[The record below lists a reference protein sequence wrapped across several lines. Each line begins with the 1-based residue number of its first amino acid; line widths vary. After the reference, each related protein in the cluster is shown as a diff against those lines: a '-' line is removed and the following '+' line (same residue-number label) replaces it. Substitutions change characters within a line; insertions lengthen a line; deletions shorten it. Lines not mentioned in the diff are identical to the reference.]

1 MVSFRTILVLFF
13 FSTSLWAS
21 ETAPAAA
28 TATESRVY
36 KKTVKADFT
45 ETYKKVFTS
54 LENNG
59 YFVLIEPNIG
69 KNLSNYEQRWGKN
82 YNKNELE
89 AIRSLVFCNGWYANE
104 ISNLDPD
111 MLALCPVHI
120 TLTHKKGITAILFV
134 RPSQVAADSPAK
146 DIAEELEQDVI
157 RAIEQGL
164 LKESG

>member
-111 MLALCPVHI
+111 MLALCPLHI

-134 RPSQVAADSPAK
+134 RPSQVAAHSPAK
-146 DIAEELEQDVI
+146 DVAEELEQDVI

>member
-1 MVSFRTILVLFF
+1 VLFF

-36 KKTVKADFT
+36 KKTIKADFT

-111 MLALCPVHI
+111 MLALCPLHI
-120 TLTHKKGITAILFV
+120 TLTHKKGITTILFV
-134 RPSQVAADSPAK
+134 RPSQVAAHSPAK

>member
-111 MLALCPVHI
+111 MLALCPLHI
-120 TLTHKKGITAILFV
+120 TLTHKKGITTILFV
-134 RPSQVAADSPAK
+134 RPSQVAAHSPAK